1 MSSTDLSTMTT
12 TRRGALGM
20 IGLAATGLIALRWPT
35 PSEARQYPVRRS
47 EAEWRKL
54 LGPERFRIL
63 RQAGTERPFSSPLDK
78 EKRRGVFRCAG
89 CALPLFASATKF
101 DSGTGW
107 PSFYRPL
114 KGAVVTK
121 SDRTLGMVRTEVLCS
136 RCGGHLG
143 HVFEDG
149 PRPTGL
155 RYCMNGL
162 ALRFQ
167 PA

>member
-1 MSSTDLSTMTT
+1 MNSSAISTAIS
-12 TRRGALGM
+12 TRRAALGL
-20 IGLAATGLIALRWPT
+20 IGLGTAGLVLLRWPA
-35 PSEARQYPVRRS
+35 EAAAKQDAVRRS
-47 EAEWRKL
+47 EAEWRRL

-63 RQAGTERPFSSPLDK
+63 RQAGTERAFSSPLDK
-78 EKRRGVFRCAG
+78 EKRKGLFRCAG
-89 CALPLFASATKF
+89 CSQPLFASATKF

-114 KGAVVTK
+114 QGSIVTRT
-121 SDRTLGMVRTEVLCS
+121 DRELGMVRTEVLCS

>member
-1 MSSTDLSTMTT
+1 MSSNDFTPKNS

-20 IGLAATGLIALRWPT
+20 IGLGAAGLIALRWPT
-35 PSEARQYPVRRS
+35 PLESKQYPLRRS

-63 RQAGTERPFSSPLDK
+63 RQAGTERPYSSPLDK

-89 CALPLFASATKF
+89 CTQPLFASATKF

-114 KGAVVTK
+114 KGAVVTR
-121 SDRTLGMVRTEVLCS
+121 SDRELGMVRTEVLCS